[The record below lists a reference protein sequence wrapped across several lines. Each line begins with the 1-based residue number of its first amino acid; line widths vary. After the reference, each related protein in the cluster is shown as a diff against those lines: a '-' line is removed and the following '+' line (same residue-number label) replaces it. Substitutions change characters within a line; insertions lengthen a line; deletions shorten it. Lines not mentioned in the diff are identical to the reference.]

1 MTVAPRSTPP
11 NRSFST
17 TLLIGNVPVRVF
29 LPGMEAAIPFAAVPK
44 RQHTRLPQHRPP
56 LRRDKPVRVSLPGAP
71 PKYILPAPERSFI
84 FIPRALRPNQ
94 QSFRGRGRGGYYTGR
109 RPSFYQPGSV
119 YSPSI
124 SMSRRSSLREGMHSP
139 AASVLSRQNMATGEV
154 KPIVRLPPSVRPPGV
169 MVPGGPVMP
178 AVPILPTVPNT
189 AYRETRGGPMT
200 MHQPRPQKT
209 VSLADIESPASF
221 NFNPPQPQQE
231 QPFHQQVPVA
241 MAAPGYGPDGAYI
254 HGRHPSHPSQPSG
267 TPLSHIPERAI
278 HAAPFQPYGVPSQPA
293 YYAAGY
299 PPGAMYYPVP
309 GNEYPHY
316 TPPTVNNGMAYGPPP
331 PHPSQLPPGPQ
342 AGGQPY
348 MLHAA
353 PPPAPPSAPPH
364 TTGEQAPHAG
374 TVAHEANGTVYFY
387 DAQELYHPNA
397 AYNAT
402 GGVVGM
408 GGMMTPPGTTY
419 YYPQSSGVYYP
430 Q

>member
-1 MTVAPRSTPP
+1 EVEEIAFDSMGKVERTPSAPPTESRRETFAERKRREHEEYIKARDENPAFVPTRGGFFLHDKRSTDGNRSHVNKSKSRPYGLIVDGNVGRRPPKPDASDGQWTHDLHDTVVRDDRPTNPPTFTPSYLQNTNSGYTNGSATVTVAPRSTPP

-56 LRRDKPVRVSLPGAP
+56 LRRDKPVRVSLPGAA

-109 RPSFYQPGSV
+109 KPSFYQPGSV

-169 MVPGGPVMP
+169 MVAGPVMP
-178 AVPILPTVPNT
+178 AVPLPLTVPNT
-189 AYRETRGGPMT
+189 AYREIRSGPMT

-241 MAAPGYGPDGAYI
+241 MAAPGYGPDGSYM

-267 TPLSHIPERAI
+267 TPLSHIP
-278 HAAPFQPYGVPSQPA
+278 
-293 YYAAGY
+293 
-299 PPGAMYYPVP
+299 
-309 GNEYPHY
+309 
-316 TPPTVNNGMAYGPPP
+316 
-331 PHPSQLPPGPQ
+331 
-342 AGGQPY
+342 
-348 MLHAA
+348 
-353 PPPAPPSAPPH
+353 
-364 TTGEQAPHAG
+364 
-374 TVAHEANGTVYFY
+374 
-387 DAQELYHPNA
+387 
-397 AYNAT
+397 
-402 GGVVGM
+402 
-408 GGMMTPPGTTY
+408 
-419 YYPQSSGVYYP
+419 
-430 Q
+430 